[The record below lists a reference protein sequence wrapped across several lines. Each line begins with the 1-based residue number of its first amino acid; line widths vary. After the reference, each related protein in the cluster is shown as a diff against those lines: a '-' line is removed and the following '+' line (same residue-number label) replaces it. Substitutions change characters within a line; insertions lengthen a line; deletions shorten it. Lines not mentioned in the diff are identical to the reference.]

1 MKKSVLAQIKERSFK
16 QSLAIAITTG
26 LLAGA
31 YMPGSFAAE
40 QSKTDFAT
48 AITGVESTDKEYA
61 DGGVLEGGKY
71 SFTKDSNVVL
81 GKDQGPAV
89 DVKKAL
95 EIAADGKKL
104 QFSASGADEAA
115 ALKNIGA
122 NSLKITGKRLS
133 FAAESDGA
141 GAKALHFENV
151 SKEKQSVATINGDVD
166 LKAKGTG
173 YVIGAYV
180 KGNSELTINGK
191 VNIGKVNLRKNG
203 KSEWGVDNGG
213 TSMSYPYS
221 HFSTSGLYAGSD
233 YGINKGGKITVNGD
247 VSLAVN
253 GTGIMA
259 NGGGSQVNV
268 NGGGAIVTNKDS
280 NETHYV
286 IVADSGVV
294 SINMNDAQNGA
305 GDKQLVVRGNLLV
318 DDSSASPNEGFK
330 DSIINIGLKDYGAK
344 LNGVVINSVEAE
356 GHKGA
361 VNMYVDGGG
370 IWTNEFYGYKDP
382 SSDFKGSYVTNF
394 VGGPDLKHKGT
405 IVQRD
410 ENPLTIENFS
420 GYAAVYYGRSDMGT
434 ETSHYIGGDTIIK
447 HAAKDS
453 NIIIATPRVY
463 TQDVPWYDKDG
474 EDGYSGILSSPNLV
488 GQILNAVAG
497 KLVYEDAKNG
507 AEDLN
512 ATAWISSGMTES
524 SVAVESGKIT
534 FDKETGRGQHLFDV
548 VYDFNTDLNG
558 RVPMDLEYNAA
569 KVIDKDGNFV
579 FDGKSDVNINGRIR
593 AVESFD
599 LNTNGKNLNIN
610 FINEETGSSGIK
622 LDNSEFSITQP
633 MRVKVDAPKTNIN
646 IKTLGGATGIEVR
659 NNDYS
664 KKSNLTING
673 DVKMD
678 IQSMGGLGTNMEV
691 SGINVRNNSTLDV
704 NGNVVI
710 KSDDS
715 ENPWGLVSTGHAH
728 PGLSSTVGIKAER
741 FNMDAESGLININ
754 GNVDLAISGSG
765 IVTYGDGT
773 EINVK
778 GGSVVVDNKYAYYK
792 DESRTDYAKVFSL
805 ASRGGT
811 INMNVEK
818 TEAGMTAGS
827 NKVNLTGNIGVLG
840 GKSYANGDTDLAESV
855 INLGL
860 TTEDSTLVGLVQ
872 NNTSKDL
879 KQDGVNDNETN
890 GQVNMWLQNGAV
902 WTNTDHGNI
911 NLSYAKEFDGSD
923 VTKLTG
929 GSTKAKAGYI
939 FQKDGRVLNIGKYSG
954 NNVLVYAHTNDGSEA
969 SHFAAGDTHI
979 KSAELGS
986 GIIVSTDNNGINLKN
1001 EALVQKVLNNLA
1013 GKLYYDA
1020 YVDNERNLSG
1030 KVQIASGLTGSSIS
1044 KLVGGD
1050 IAFDEGTGKGSY
1062 VPGPIIPEHQTETD
1076 FTQTLTGIENL
1087 DAKYVAAG
1095 IVKDNGD
1102 YVFEKDS
1109 NITIAGSE
1117 AALDAKNNVVI
1128 KAEGSNIHFVTNA
1141 EDDAAYAIKGTAGKD
1156 INITADRTVVNAIS
1170 TSGRADG
1177 IHMENGN
1184 MTVNGA
1190 LNVTAKGN
1198 GAIGIYANKGTQTFN
1213 GDVKVDVDGKGG
1225 GWGYYGA
1232 SGLYATS
1239 QMNDSKGA
1247 EIIVNGKVDLSGN
1260 GNGIFANSGGSKV
1273 TVQGGVI
1280 KVAQNDK
1287 GYSAIRAEDGTVNM
1301 NIKVDESGQILGG
1314 SGNDVDIIG
1323 NVVAGTGAANEND
1336 KHGTKTAINLAL
1348 DTEKSKLHGLI
1359 LNEFP
1364 TEGVQKGDLTFTGE
1378 TNLWLQNGATW
1389 INEDAANAGSQAK
1402 NGAAGSFV
1410 SNFVGGSSADKMG
1423 VIEQRDGS
1431 KLTLDKYAGHT
1442 MVVYEHSN
1450 NGAKAD
1456 DYAAGDIV
1464 INKAQKDS
1472 SVTLSTKSNCINLQD
1487 KSEVENVLN
1496 ALAGKLTYSDAA
1508 NNGENLTG
1516 KVQIGEGLTSS
1527 SRYAEIEFKNEANGK
1542 GSLLD
1547 GSVHIGNGTKP
1558 GEISL
1563 GDYETLMM
1571 YGARAAMVDSMVA
1584 WRDSSVD
1591 SFVRANELHGG
1602 AEEGAWGRINH
1613 GKVKYE
1619 GAGTEID
1626 GSYNSV
1632 QTGFDREMGYGWKA
1646 GLIFDYRDG
1655 DSNYKMGSEGEN
1667 KLYSIGM
1674 YGSKD
1679 LGNGS
1684 YFDVAAKMGKV
1695 ENDFT
1700 ARNEVGQELKGE
1712 YSAATYSL
1720 SAQYGK
1726 RIENGNGT
1734 YLEPQLQLT
1743 YSHVNSDNYDTHSGK
1758 QVMNV
1763 DQGAFDSLVGR
1774 VGLMTGTETERGGWF
1789 AKLSVAH
1796 EFAGD
1801 IDGLYLADDGGLKNT
1816 QFNAGDTWS
1825 ELSLG
1830 GNYRLSQCS
1839 NFYADLTKTLSGDYK
1854 QDWKVNAGL
1863 SFSF

>member
-1 MKKSVLAQIKERSFK
+1 M
-16 QSLAIAITTG
+16 
-26 LLAGA
+26 
-31 YMPGSFAAE
+31 
-40 QSKTDFAT
+40 
-48 AITGVESTDKEYA
+48 
-61 DGGVLEGGKY
+61 
-71 SFTKDSNVVL
+71 
-81 GKDQGPAV
+81 
-89 DVKKAL
+89 
-95 EIAADGKKL
+95 EIAAAGKKL
-104 QFSASGADEAA
+104 KFIANGADEVFTV
-115 ALKNIGA
+115 KNVGT
-122 NSLKITGKRLS
+122 NSVNISGKKLS
-133 FAAESDGA
+133 FTAESKGA
-141 GAKALHFENV
+141 GAKAINIDNESNKKKNITV
-151 SKEKQSVATINGDVD
+151 INGDVD

-173 YVIGAYV
+173 YVIGAFV
-180 KGNSELTINGK
+180 RGNSELTINGNL
-191 VNIGKVNLRKNG
+191 NIGKVDLRKKG

-213 TSMSYPYS
+213 TSMNYPNS
-221 HFSTSGLYAGSD
+221 HFSTSGIYAGSN
-233 YGINKGGKITVNGD
+233 YAINKGGKITVNGD

-253 GTGIMA
+253 GTGILA
-259 NGGGSQVNV
+259 NGGGSEVTI

-280 NETHYV
+280 KEAHYA

-294 SINMNDAQNGA
+294 SINVNADKNGA
-305 GDKQLVVRGNLLV
+305 GNKKLVVRGNLLV
-318 DDSSASPNEGFK
+318 DDTSYSPNEAVK
-330 DSIINIGLKDYGAK
+330 ESVINLGLKEYGAK
-344 LNGVVINSVEAE
+344 LNGVVINNVDKEDHRGSV
-356 GHKGA
+356 
-361 VNMYVDGGG
+361 NLFVDGGG

-382 SSDFKGSYVTNF
+382 NSSFTGSYVTNL
-394 VGGPDLKHKGT
+394 VGGQDIKNKGT
-405 IVQRD
+405 IIQRD
-410 ENPLTIENFS
+410 ENPLTIENYS
-420 GYAAVYYGRSDMGT
+420 GYTAVYYGRNDLGT

-453 NIIIATPRVY
+453 TIIVATPRVY

-474 EDGYSGILSSPNLV
+474 EDGYSGILNSSNLV

-507 AEDLN
+507 VEDLN
-512 ATAWISSGMTES
+512 AVAWISSGMTES
-524 SVAVESGKIT
+524 SAAVESGKIV
-534 FDKETGRGQHLFDV
+534 FDKETGRGTHPYEVNYNFG
-548 VYDFNTDLNG
+548 TDLNG
-558 RVPMDLEYNAA
+558 VKDRDLEYNAA
-569 KVIDKDGNFV
+569 KVIDENGNFV
-579 FDGKSDVNINGRIR
+579 FNGKTDVNINGRIR

-599 LNTNGKNLNIN
+599 LNTSGKNLNIN

-633 MRVKVDAPKTNIN
+633 MNVKIDAPKTNIN
-646 IKTLGGATGIEVR
+646 IQTLGGATGIEVR

-664 KKSNLTING
+664 RKSNLTING
-673 DVKMD
+673 NVKMD
-678 IQSMGGLGTNMEV
+678 IQSLGGLGTSMEV
-691 SGINVRNNSTLDV
+691 SGINVRNNSTLDI
-704 NGNVVI
+704 NGNVII
-710 KSDDS
+710 KSDDQ
-715 ENPWGLVSTGHAH
+715 ENPWGLISTGHSH

-741 FNMDAESGLININ
+741 FNMDAASGLININ
-754 GNVDLAISGSG
+754 GDVDLAIRGSG

-778 GGSVVVDNKYAYYK
+778 GGTVVVDNKYAYYE
-792 DESRTDYAKVFSL
+792 DEYRTDYAKVFSL

-818 TEAGMTAGS
+818 TEGGFAVGS

-840 GKSYANGDTDLAESV
+840 GKSYANGDTDLLESV
-855 INLGL
+855 INLAL
-860 TTEDSTLVGLVQ
+860 TTDDSTLVGLVQ

-879 KQDGVNDNETN
+879 KQDGVNDNETK
-890 GQVNMWLQNGAV
+890 GQVNLWLQNGAV

-911 NLSYAKEFDGSD
+911 NLSYAREFDGSD
-923 VTKLTG
+923 VTNLTG
-929 GSTKAKAGYI
+929 GSTKSKAGYI
-939 FQKDGRVLNIGKYSG
+939 LQKDSRVLNIGKYFG
-954 NNVLVYAHTNDGSEA
+954 NNVLVYEHTNDGSEA

-979 KSAELGS
+979 KSAENGS
-986 GIIVSTDNNGINLKN
+986 GIVVSTDNKGINIRDT
-1001 EALVQKVLNNLA
+1001 ALVEKVLNNLA

-1020 YVDNERNLSG
+1020 YVDNERNLNG

-1044 KLVGGD
+1044 KLVGGN
-1050 IAFDEGTGKGSY
+1050 IAFNEQNGQGSY
-1062 VPGPIIPEHQTETD
+1062 VPGPIIPEHQIQTD
-1076 FTQTLTGIENL
+1076 FTQTITGNENL
-1087 DAKYVAAG
+1087 DAVYVAAG
-1095 IVKDNGD
+1095 VLKDNGE

-1109 NITIAGSE
+1109 NITITGTG
-1117 AALDAKNNVVI
+1117 AALDAKSDVVI
-1128 KAEGSNIHFVTNA
+1128 KAEGSNIHFVTTGVEGN
-1141 EDDAAYAIKGTAGKD
+1141 AYAITSAAGKNID
-1156 INITADRTVVNAIS
+1156 ITADRTVVNVTNAN
-1170 TSGRADG
+1170 GRADG

-1190 LNVTAKGN
+1190 LNVTAKGQ
-1198 GAIGIYANKGTQTFN
+1198 GAIGVYANQGAHTFN

-1225 GWGYYGA
+1225 GWEYYGA
-1232 SGLYATS
+1232 TGLYATS
-1239 QMNDSKGA
+1239 QMNNGKGA

-1260 GNGIFANSGGSKV
+1260 GNGIFANSGGSTV
-1273 TVQGGVI
+1273 TVQGGTI
-1280 KVAQNDK
+1280 KVDKNDK

-1301 NIKVDESGQILGG
+1301 NIKLDDAGQILGG
-1314 SGNDVDIIG
+1314 SGNDVDIVG
-1323 NVVAGTGAANEND
+1323 NVVAGTGAVNEND

-1364 TEGVQKGDLTFTGE
+1364 GEGLQKGDLTFTGE

-1389 INEDAANAGSQAK
+1389 INEDAAKAGGQAK
-1402 NGAAGSFV
+1402 NNTAGSFV

-1423 VIEQRDGS
+1423 VIEQRDGN
-1431 KLTLDKYAGHT
+1431 KLTLDKYVGHT

-1450 NGAKAD
+1450 SGAKAD
-1456 DYAAGDIV
+1456 DYVAGDTV
-1464 INKAQKDS
+1464 INKAQKNS
-1472 SVTLSTKSNCINLQD
+1472 SVTLSTKSNGVNLQN

-1496 ALAGKLTYSDAA
+1496 ALAGKLTYTDAA
-1508 NNGENLTG
+1508 KDGENLTG

-1527 SRYAEIEFKNEANGK
+1527 SRYAEIDFKAEDNGK

-1547 GSVHIGNGTKP
+1547 GSVHVGNGVKP
-1558 GEISL
+1558 GEISV

-1591 SFVRANELHGG
+1591 SFVRADELHSG
-1602 AEEGAWGRINH
+1602 AEEGAWARINH

-1632 QTGFDREMGYGWKA
+1632 QTGFDRDMGYGWKA

-1655 DSNYKMGSEGEN
+1655 DSNYKMGSEGEH
-1667 KLYSIGM
+1667 KLYSIGL

-1679 LGNGS
+1679 LGVGS
-1684 YFDVAAKMGKV
+1684 YLDVAAKMGKV

-1712 YSAATYSL
+1712 YSAATYSV

-1726 RIENGNGT
+1726 RIANDNGT
-1734 YLEPQLQLT
+1734 YVEPQLQLT
-1743 YSHVNSDNYDTHSGK
+1743 WAHVNSDNYDTYSGD

-1774 VGLMTGTETERGGWF
+1774 IGLMTGADTEHGGWF

-1825 ELSLG
+1825 ELSVG
-1830 GNYRLSQCS
+1830 GSYKLSQCS

>member
-1 MKKSVLAQIKERSFK
+1 MKKSVLAHIKERSFK
-16 QSLAIAITTG
+16 RSLAIAITTG
-26 LLAGA
+26 LLATA
-31 YMPGSFAAE
+31 YIPSSFAAE
-40 QSKTDFAT
+40 QSKTDFT
-48 AITGVESTDKEYA
+48 TSITGVESTDKEYTA
-61 DGGVLEGGKY
+61 GGVLEGGKY

-89 DVKKAL
+89 DVQKAL
-95 EIAADGKKL
+95 EIAADGKKM
-104 QFSASGADEAA
+104 QFSASGANEAA
-115 ALKNIGA
+115 ALKNVGA
-122 NSLKITGKRLS
+122 NSLKITGKKLS
-133 FAAESDGA
+133 FAAESNGA
-141 GAKALHFENV
+141 GAKALHFENS
-151 SKEKQSVATINGDVD
+151 SKEKPSIATINGDVD
-166 LKAKGTG
+166 LNAKGTG

-213 TSMSYPYS
+213 TSMSYPNS
-221 HFSTSGLYAGSD
+221 HFSTSGLYAGTD

-259 NGGGSQVNV
+259 NGGGSQVTV

-280 NETHYV
+280 NETHYA

-294 SINMNDAQNGA
+294 SINMDEAQNRA
-305 GDKQLVVRGNLLV
+305 GDKKLVVRGNLLV
-318 DDSSASPNEGFK
+318 DDSSASPAETYK
-330 DSIINIGLKDYGAK
+330 DSVINIGLKNYGAK
-344 LNGVVINSVEAE
+344 LNGVVINDVDKE
-356 GHKGA
+356 GHRGS
-361 VNMYVDGGG
+361 VNLFVDGGG

-382 SSDFKGSYVTNF
+382 NSDFKGSYVTNF

-405 IVQRD
+405 IIQRD

-474 EDGYSGILSSPNLV
+474 EDGYGGILSSPNLV

-507 AEDLN
+507 VEDLN
-512 ATAWISSGMTES
+512 AVAWISSGMTES
-524 SVAVESGKIT
+524 SAAVESGKIT
-534 FDKETGRGQHLFDV
+534 FDKETGRGQHI
-548 VYDFNTDLNG
+548 YEPNYNFNTDLNG
-558 RVPMDLEYNAA
+558 RKDNDLEYNAA
-569 KVIDKDGNFV
+569 KVIDEKGNFV
-579 FDGKSDVNINGRIR
+579 FNGKTDVNINGRIR
-593 AVESFD
+593 AIESFD
-599 LNTNGKNLNIN
+599 LDTNGKNLNIN
-610 FINEETGSSGIK
+610 FINEETGMSGIQ
-622 LDNSEFSITQP
+622 LDNSEYSKTKP
-633 MRVKVDAPKTNIN
+633 MDVKIDAPKTNIN
-646 IKTLGGATGIEVR
+646 IYTLGGATGILVR
-659 NNDYS
+659 NDDYS

-673 DVKMD
+673 DVKMLV
-678 IQSMGGLGTNMEV
+678 QSVGGLGTNMEV
-691 SGINVRNNSTLDV
+691 SGINVRNNSKLDI
-704 NGNVVI
+704 NGDVII

-715 ENPWGLVSTGHAH
+715 ENPWGVVSTGHVN

-741 FNMDAESGLININ
+741 FNADAESGLININ
-754 GNVDLAISGSG
+754 GNVDLAIRGSG
-765 IVTYGDGT
+765 IVSYGDAT
-773 EINVK
+773 EINVN
-778 GGSVVVDNKYAYYK
+778 GGSVVVDNKYAYYE

-818 TEAGMTAGS
+818 TDDGLAGGS
-827 NKVNLTGNIGVLG
+827 NKVNLIGNIGALG
-840 GKSYANGDTDLAESV
+840 GNSFASGGDLAEST

-860 TTEDSTLVGLVQ
+860 TTEDSTFTGLVQ
-872 NNTSKDL
+872 NNTRKDL
-879 KQDGVNDNETN
+879 NGDGELDNDTN
-890 GQVNMWLQNGAV
+890 GNVNMWLQNGAV

-911 NLSYAKEFDGSD
+911 NLSYAKNFDGSD
-923 VTKLTG
+923 VSKFTG
-929 GSTKAKAGYI
+929 GSSVAKSGYI
-939 FQKDGRVLNIGKYSG
+939 LQKDSRTLTLRNYTGHS
-954 NNVLVYAHTNDGSEA
+954 VLVYEHTNDGSKA
-969 SHFAAGDTHI
+969 TDFAAGDTHI
-979 KSAELGS
+979 KNAAKGS
-986 GIIVSTDNNGINLKN
+986 GIIVSTDNSNIDVKN
-1001 EALVQKVLNNLA
+1001 EALVEKVLNNLA

-1020 YVDNERNLSG
+1020 YVNNERNLKG
-1030 KVQIASGLTGSSIS
+1030 KVQIASGLTSSSIS

-1050 IAFDEGTGKGSY
+1050 IAFSETNGQGSY
-1062 VPGPIIPEHQTETD
+1062 VPSPIIPEHQTQTD
-1076 FTQTLTGIENL
+1076 FDQTLTGDENL
-1087 DAKYVAAG
+1087 DDLYVVAG
-1095 IVKDNGD
+1095 VLKDNGE

-1109 NITIAGSE
+1109 NITIAGNA

-1128 KAEGSNIHFVTNA
+1128 KAEGSNIHFVTTA
-1141 EDDAAYAIKGTAGKD
+1141 ENDAAYAIKGTAGKD
-1156 INITADRTVVNAIS
+1156 INITADRTVVNAVS
-1170 TSGRADG
+1170 TNGRADG
-1177 IHMENGN
+1177 IHMEDGN

-1198 GAIGIYANKGTQTFN
+1198 GAIGVYANKGIQTFN

-1225 GWGYYGA
+1225 GWEYYGA
-1232 SGLYATS
+1232 TGLYATS
-1239 QMNDSKGA
+1239 QMNSGKGA
-1247 EIIVNGKVDLSGN
+1247 EIIVNGKVDLSCN

-1273 TVQGGVI
+1273 TVQGGTI
-1280 KVAQNDK
+1280 KVDKNDK

-1301 NIKVDESGQILGG
+1301 NIKLDDAGQILGG
-1314 SGNDVDIIG
+1314 SGNDVDIVG
-1323 NVVAGTGAANEND
+1323 NVVAGTGAVSEND

-1364 TEGVQKGDLTFTGE
+1364 AEGVQKGDLTFTGE

-1389 INEDAANAGSQAK
+1389 INEDATKAGGQAK
-1402 NGAAGSFV
+1402 SNTTGSFV

-1423 VIEQRDGS
+1423 VIEQRDGN
-1431 KLTLDKYAGHT
+1431 KLTLDKYVGHT

-1456 DYAAGDIV
+1456 DYAAGDTI
-1464 INKAQKDS
+1464 INKAQKNS
-1472 SVTLSTKSNCINLQD
+1472 SVTLSTKSNGINLQN

-1496 ALAGKLTYSDAA
+1496 ALAGKLTYTDAA
-1508 NNGENLTG
+1508 KDGENLTG

-1527 SRYAEIEFKNEANGK
+1527 SRYAEIDFKAEDNGK

-1547 GSVHIGNGTKP
+1547 GSVHVGNGVKP
-1558 GEISL
+1558 GEISI

-1584 WRDSSVD
+1584 WRDTSAE
-1591 SFVRANELHGG
+1591 SFVRANELHSG
-1602 AEEGAWGRINH
+1602 AEEGAWARINH

-1626 GSYNSV
+1626 GNYNAV
-1632 QTGFDREMGYGWKA
+1632 QVGFDRNLGYGWKA
-1646 GLIFDYRDG
+1646 GLMFDYRDG
-1655 DSNYKMGSEGEN
+1655 DSNYRMGSTGEHE
-1667 KLYSIGM
+1667 LYGLGM
-1674 YGSKD
+1674 YGTKD
-1679 LGNGS
+1679 LGAGS
-1684 YFDVAAKMGKV
+1684 YLDVVAKLGKV
-1695 ENDFT
+1695 ENDFV
-1700 ARNEVGQELKGE
+1700 ARNEIGQELRGQYGAE
-1712 YSAATYSL
+1712 AYSL

-1726 RIENGNGT
+1726 RFENDNGT
-1734 YLEPQLQLT
+1734 YIEPQLQFT
-1743 YSHVNSDNYDTHSGK
+1743 WAHVNGDNYDSHSGN

-1774 VGLMTGTETERGGWF
+1774 IGLMTGAETERGGWF

-1839 NFYADLTKTLSGDYK
+1839 NFYADITKTLSGDYK